1 MTKIGLIGGGYW
13 GKNYVRTI
21 EKIKGLELSWIYNKH
36 NEPSYAIPKD
46 SKFTKNYQDILEDNE
61 TKAVIISTPERTHY
75 KIAKEALE
83 AGKDVLVEKSMTCSS
98 KDALE
103 LIEIS
108 KKNSRILMVGHIFLY
123 NPGIIELKK
132 RIQNEEL
139 GDLFY
144 FYSRRSAM
152 GPVKQDINVLWY
164 LAPHDISVINY
175 LTGKLPRTVSAKGA
189 CFLNRGIED
198 VVDFV
203 LNYENNVRGFVHVSW
218 TEPKKIRE
226 TSVIGSKKMAVFD
239 DMTKDKLK
247 VFDSSNPENFYSPK
261 LENISPLEKQC
272 IQFLESIRTG
282 KQPLTNGQNGYEVV
296 RILECAQKSLET
308 GREIRIKF

>member
-1 MTKIGLIGGGYW
+1 MKIGLIGGGHW

-21 EKIKGLELSWIYNKH
+21 EKIKGLELGWIYNKH
-36 NEPSYAIPKD
+36 NEPGYAIPKG
-46 SKFTKNYQDILEDNE
+46 SKFTKNYRDILEDNE
-61 TKAVIISTPERTHY
+61 TRAVVISTPEKTHY
-75 KIAKEALE
+75 QIAKEALE

-103 LIEIS
+103 LIEIA

-132 RIQNEEL
+132 RIQDGEL

-144 FYSRRSAM
+144 FYSKRT
-152 GPVKQDINVLWY
+152 GIIQNKPDINVLWY
-164 LAPHDISVINY
+164 LAPHDISIINY
-175 LTGKLPRTVSAKGA
+175 LTNKLPKSVAARGA
-189 CFLNRGIED
+189 CFLNKGVED
-198 VVDFV
+198 VVDLV
-203 LNYENNVRGFVHVSW
+203 LNYENNVHGFVHVSW
-218 TEPKKIRE
+218 IEPKKIRE

-239 DMTKDKLK
+239 DMTNDKLK
-247 VFDSSNPENFYSPK
+247 IFDSSNPEDFYSPK
-261 LENISPLEKQC
+261 LDSTSPLEKQC
-272 IQFLESIRTG
+272 IQFLASIKTR

-308 GREIRIKF
+308 SREIRINF

>member
-132 RIQNEEL
+132 RIVEPLGNLKRHFTGLSSKNGIPDTKNSEGYREWYWNRKKQILAVIKKYNFYEFYGNKSADTLLIAYGITSRVVSEL
-139 GDLFY
+139 KDEFAIFRPIRLFPILDELKE
-144 FYSRRSAM
+144 A
-152 GPVKQDINVLWY
+152 
-164 LAPHDISVINY
+164 
-175 LTGKLPRTVSAKGA
+175 AK
-189 CFLNRGIED
+189 
-198 VVDFV
+198 
-203 LNYENNVRGFVHVSW
+203 NYEKIVVIEMNDGQYRGEVEGFLKRDVECISLLGGKISIEEVKD
-218 TEPKKIRE
+218 ELKKI
-226 TSVIGSKKMAVFD
+226 
-239 DMTKDKLK
+239 
-247 VFDSSNPENFYSPK
+247 
-261 LENISPLEKQC
+261 C
-272 IQFLESIRTG
+272 
-282 KQPLTNGQNGYEVV
+282 
-296 RILECAQKSLET
+296 
-308 GREIRIKF
+308 